1 MSRETDTPSSGPDG
15 RGGAAYPSGTPPYG
29 TPAASDDR
37 TDAGRSA
44 AQPEERKTET
54 TLTTR
59 IRINIPGSRPIP
71 PVVVRTPVADTESAD
86 GSTTAEVQLPS
97 SALPT
102 GVVEPTAELAL
113 PGAEEKTSDWFA
125 PRKSGPGKGSQGG
138 GGTNGAGIPGGS
150 AAGTPSAGTPS
161 TGAPGAARPTGGR
174 PGGVVGAMG
183 LPSAS
188 RPGGANGNTNG
199 AGFAGATGG
208 GPVAPGHGGG
218 TGSFD
223 VTEALAAGSL
233 GNGSRPGG
241 GPGEPRRDELPYFS
255 GNGQGEPGGLPGAGG
270 QGGEQGGF
278 PGPGGQDA
286 QGGYPGSNGQGFPGT
301 NGQGARIEQFPGS
314 DGQGIGPGAPAGP
327 GGPSGFNGPNG
338 RGGQGGPE
346 GPAGPTGGPVTGDGL
361 MLPPGPMSGAP
372 GAPSVLSG
380 YVDGPGGPGAAGG
393 PGGPGGLAG
402 PGAPGGP
409 GGAAPGR
416 HAGRG
421 RGPGGPGGPGG
432 AGPGGSGMGP
442 GGPGA
447 GPGGS
452 GMGPGGPGAGPA
464 MGLGGPGT
472 AGGAS
477 LPGGG
482 LSDDTAILT
491 PQKLAQPGMPGYG
504 APADQVSGHTVTSGM
519 PVVPGNGTA
528 PFGTGTHPDGP
539 LPHTPPKLPDP
550 GSTQNAPAAKKAG
563 KSAAKKKKK
572 GRSKLVLL
580 GVGVFVIAGGAYG
593 AGLLMNHTDVPKG
606 TTVLGVDIGG
616 GTRDD
621 AVKKLDD
628 AFGDR
633 VNKPLKLSVGGR
645 TVSLKPDQAGL
656 QFDFATTVSKAATSD
671 YNPVSVIGSLFGQH
685 RVVQPE
691 MPVDEEKLQAALA
704 DLGGGSG
711 AGAVTEG
718 TIQFTSG
725 KAVAVY
731 GKAGKAIDAAGS
743 VTAVEEA
750 YRTEVETNT
759 ATTVTVP
766 TTTKQPTVTNAEV
779 DREMKA
785 FAEPAMSGL
794 ATVKTDTGVTLL
806 LSPKNS
812 LWKFLKV
819 KAVNGKLTDSPDLA
833 ALKELYGSLFDDVK
847 ITRATGQ
854 KTAVTP
860 QEVYIALRGALV
872 SKTDRVG
879 IIDTTPS

>member
-102 GVVEPTAELAL
+102 RPVEPGAELAL
-113 PGAEEKTSDWFA
+113 PAAEEKTSDWFA
-125 PRKSGPGKGSQGG
+125 PRKSGPAKGGQGG

-150 AAGTPSAGTPS
+150 AAGNPSAPAAPAP
-161 TGAPGAARPTGGR
+161 GAPGAGRPGAGR
-174 PGGVVGAMG
+174 PGGVVGGMNVTGA
-183 LPSAS
+183 A
-188 RPGGANGNTNG
+188 RQAAANGGTNG
-199 AGFAGATGG
+199 AGIGGATGA

-223 VTEALAAGSL
+223 VTEALGAGPRA
-233 GNGSRPGG
+233 NGGPNGGGANGG
-241 GPGEPRRDELPYFS
+241 GPGEPRRDDLPYFS
-255 GNGQGEPGGLPGAGG
+255 DNGQQAGFPGPNGQGGQGGYPEPNGQGEL
-270 QGGEQGGF
+270 GGF
-278 PGPGGQDA
+278 PGGNGPGGRA
-286 QGGYPGSNGQGFPGT
+286 
-301 NGQGARIEQFPGS
+301 EQFPGPN
-314 DGQGIGPGAPAGP
+314 GQGMGPGGPGAPGGP
-327 GGPSGFNGPNG
+327 GGPNGFNGPNG
-338 RGGQGGPE
+338 RGGHGGPE

-361 MLPPGPMSGAP
+361 MLPPGPTGGAQGAPSALSGYADGPGAP
-372 GAPSVLSG
+372 GGTNGA
-380 YVDGPGGPGAAGG
+380 GGPGTPGASTGRHGGRGRGPNG
-393 PGGPGGLAG
+393 PGGPGGQSTP
-402 PGAPGGP
+402 PGI
-409 GGAAPGR
+409 
-416 HAGRG
+416 
-421 RGPGGPGGPGG
+421 
-432 AGPGGSGMGP
+432 
-442 GGPGA
+442 
-447 GPGGS
+447 
-452 GMGPGGPGAGPA
+452 
-464 MGLGGPGT
+464 GPGT
-472 AGGAS
+472 PGGAS
-477 LPGGG
+477 LPGGMIPGGG

-491 PQKLAQPGMPGYG
+491 PQKPAPEPGGPGYG

-519 PVVPGNGTA
+519 PVIPGNGTSPFA
-528 PFGTGTHPDGP
+528 PGTHPDGP
-539 LPHTPPKLPDP
+539 LPHTPPKLPEP
-550 GSTQNAPAAKKAG
+550 GAAQSTPAGKNAG
-563 KSAAKKKKK
+563 KSAKKKKK

-580 GVGVFVIAGGAYG
+580 CVGVFVIAGGAYG

-606 TTVLGVDIGG
+606 TTVLGLDIGG

-633 VNKPLKLSVGGR
+633 VNKPLKLSVGGK

-656 QFDFATTVSKAATSD
+656 QFDTTATVSAAATSD

-685 RVVQPE
+685 RVVAPV
-691 MPVDEEKLQAALA
+691 MPVDEEKLAAALG

-711 AGAVTEG
+711 SGAVTEG

-731 GKAGKAIDAAGS
+731 GKAGKAIDAAAS
-743 VTAVEEA
+743 TQAVEEA
-750 YRTEVETNT
+750 YRNEVETGT
-759 ATTVTVP
+759 ATPVTVP
-766 TTTKQPTVTNAEV
+766 TTTKQPTVSNVEV

-785 FAEPAMSGL
+785 FAEPAMS
-794 ATVKTDTGVTLL
+794 AFVTVKTDTGVSLQ

-819 KAVNGKLTDSPDLA
+819 KAVNGKLTDSPDLN
-833 ALKELYGSLFDDVK
+833 ALQALYGSLFDGVK

-860 QEVYIALRGALV
+860 QDVYGALRQALI
-872 SKTDRVG
+872 SKTNRVG
-879 IIDTTPS
+879 TIVTNPS

>member
-86 GSTTAEVQLPS
+86 GSTTAETQLPS

-113 PGAEEKTSDWFA
+113 PTPEEKTSDWFA
-125 PRKSGPGKGSQGG
+125 PRKSGPAKGGQGG

-150 AAGTPSAGTPS
+150 AAGTPSAGTPAA
-161 TGAPGAARPTGGR
+161 GAPGAARPTGAR

-188 RPGGANGNTNG
+188 RPGGANGGTNG

-255 GNGQGEPGGLPGAGG
+255 GNGQSEQGGLPGPDG
-270 QGGEQGGF
+270 QGGF
-278 PGPGGQDA
+278 PGPGGQGA
-286 QGGYPGSNGQGFPGT
+286 QGGYPGT
-301 NGQGARIEQFPGS
+301 NGHGARIEQFPGA
-314 DGQGIGPGAPAGP
+314 DGQGIGPGAPGGP

-361 MLPPGPMSGAP
+361 MLPPGPMGGAP
-372 GAPSVLSG
+372 GAPSALSG
-380 YVDGPGGPGAAGG
+380 YADGPGGPGV
-393 PGGPGGLAG
+393 
-402 PGAPGGP
+402 P
-409 GGAAPGR
+409 GGAPPGR
-416 HAGRG
+416 HGGRG
-421 RGPGGPGGPGG
+421 RGPR
-432 AGPGGSGMGP
+432 GP

-447 GPGGS
+447 GPGGP

-464 MGLGGPGT
+464 MGLSGPGT

-477 LPGGG
+477 LPGAIPGGG

-519 PVVPGNGTA
+519 PVVPGSGTA

-550 GSTQNAPAAKKAG
+550 GSAQSAPAAKSAG
-563 KSAAKKKKK
+563 KGAAKKKKK

-691 MPVDEEKLQAALA
+691 MPADEEKLQAALA
-704 DLGGGSG
+704 SLGGGS
-711 AGAVTEG
+711 GAVTEG
-718 TIQFTSG
+718 TIEFKAG

-743 VTAVEEA
+743 VTAVEDA

-766 TTTKQPTVTNAEV
+766 TTTKQPSVTNAEV
-779 DREMKA
+779 DREMKD
-785 FAEPAMSGL
+785 FAKLAMSANVTIRTD
-794 ATVKTDTGVTLL
+794 ATHAVSF
-806 LSPKNS
+806 SPQNS
-812 LWKFLKV
+812 IYKFLTV
-819 KAVNGKLTDSPDLA
+819 RALNGKLVEHYDLNV
-833 ALKELYGSLFDDVK
+833 LKTLYGSTFDGVQ
-847 ITRATGQ
+847 IERGNGS
-854 KTAVTP
+854 KTAVAPTDVAVGLR
-860 QEVYIALRGALV
+860 EALRG
-872 SKTDRVG
+872 KTPAARIVTIPQDN
-879 IIDTTPS
+879 